1 MTIPQDVLARGDAEG
16 VSPAGA
22 GSTAGKPR
30 SEFNRTSVLA
40 AIGVWF
46 GFLVGPNVMISSTNS
61 NFLAVLPDALNVGP
75 GQLTTA
81 LAFSV
86 WIVAILVPISGRMM
100 DRFGVRRIVI
110 PGAILLGVTFLL
122 LSRMTQFWH
131 FFALQLLLSIPA
143 SMHCSVGYAKIV
155 ASWFDVRRGTVLGLC
170 VALGAGVG
178 QTLMPK
184 FSDYLIRAYGW
195 QGGYLGMAA
204 IVLLIGLPAIIFL
217 ARTPAQGAKAVKN
230 REPARVLEG
239 LSRAEALRTP
249 AFYLVFFAIMFGSM
263 SLLGTLQVAKP
274 MLLERGL
281 ANSLAVTVSS
291 FAFAGVIL
299 GELSSGIVVDRLNTP
314 RVVLPYFI
322 SALVGLLI
330 VHTVTDPTVLCAGG
344 LLMGL
349 GLGGEIGQNA
359 YLISRYFGLRNFG
372 AIYGLTFAAS
382 NLGIGVGVMAM
393 GWVKQ
398 LSGSFEP
405 MRYVFG
411 VTMAI
416 SVVCIAL
423 LPKFRFAAPKAH
435 G

>member
-1 MTIPQDVLARGDAEG
+1 MTKVIQSVEAR
-16 VSPAGA
+16 P
-22 GSTAGKPR
+22 
-30 SEFNRTSVLA
+30 SEFTRTSLTA
-40 AIGVWF
+40 AVGAWF

-61 NFLAVLPDALNVGP
+61 NFLAVLPESLHVGP

-110 PGAILLGVTFLL
+110 PGAILMGATFLL
-122 LSRMTQFWH
+122 MSRVTQFWQY
-131 FFALQLLLSIPA
+131 FALQLLLSIPA

-155 ASWFDVRRGTVLGLC
+155 SSWFDLRRGTVLGIC

-178 QTLMPK
+178 QTIMPK
-184 FSDYLIRAYGW
+184 LSDYLIREYGW
-195 QGGYLGMAA
+195 RGGYLGMSA
-204 IVLLIGLPAIIFL
+204 IVLLIGLPAIVFL
-217 ARTPAQGAKAVKN
+217 ARTGTPRAPAVEDN
-230 REPARVLEG
+230 SPAPALTG
-239 LSRAEALRTP
+239 LSRAEALRSPT
-249 AFYLVFFAIMFGSM
+249 FYLVFFAIMLGSM

-281 ANSLAVTVSS
+281 PNGLAVTVSS

-299 GELSSGIVVDRLNTP
+299 GELSCGFVVDRLNTP
-314 RVVLPYFI
+314 RVVLPYFVL
-322 SALVGLLI
+322 ALVGLLI
-330 VHTVTDPTVLCAGG
+330 VHTAASPVILCAGG

-359 YLISRYFGLRNFG
+359 YLISRYFGLKNFG

-411 VTMAI
+411 VTMTL
-416 SVVCIAL
+416 SVLCIAL
-423 LPKFRFAAPKAH
+423 LPPFRFAARKSH
-435 G
+435 

>member
-1 MTIPQDVLARGDAEG
+1 MTLPNDALAHRNGEKSFMAS
-16 VSPAGA
+16 VSPA
-22 GSTAGKPR
+22 SDSQR
-30 SEFNRTSVLA
+30 SEFTRTSVMA
-40 AIGVWF
+40 AIGAWF
-46 GFLVGPNVMISSTNS
+46 GFLVGPNAMISSTNS
-61 NFLAVLPDALNVGP
+61 NFLAVLPDALRVGP

-86 WIVAILVPISGRMM
+86 WIVAILAPISGRMM
-100 DRFGVRRIVI
+100 DRFGVRRIII
-110 PGAILLGVTFLL
+110 PGAVLLGVTYLLMSQMTRYWQFFALELL
-122 LSRMTQFWH
+122 LSV
-131 FFALQLLLSIPA
+131 PA

-155 ASWFDVRRGTVLGLC
+155 SSWFDRHRGAVLGLC

-184 FSDYLIRAYGW
+184 LSDYLIRTYGW
-195 QGGYLGMAA
+195 RGGYMGISA
-204 IVLLIGLPAIIFL
+204 IVLLLGLPAIALL
-217 ARTPAQGAKAVKN
+217 ARTPARKAEAA
-230 REPARVLEG
+230 RDSGPAPLLEG
-239 LSRAEALRTP
+239 VTRAEALRTP

-281 ANSLAVTVSS
+281 ANGLAVTVSS

-299 GELSSGIVVDRLNTP
+299 GEFSSGLLVDRLNTP
-314 RVVLPYFI
+314 RVVLPYFV
-322 SALVGLLI
+322 AAFVGLI
-330 VHTVTDPTVLCAGG
+330 MVHTVVDPALLCAGG

-393 GWVKQ
+393 GWV
-398 LSGSFEP
+398 
-405 MRYVFG
+405 
-411 VTMAI
+411 
-416 SVVCIAL
+416 
-423 LPKFRFAAPKAH
+423 
-435 G
+435 